1 MEITFISSLDSEEE
15 DRLAPAIVS
24 AISALLDNSSFAYT
38 IRVRTT
44 GLKVFSHSH
53 PSFRSAASGDGLP
66 KAVASQG
73 RLMPSD

>member
-24 AISALLDNSSFAYT
+24 AISALLDDTSFAYT

-53 PSFRSAASGDGLP
+53 PSFRSPAASDGLP
-66 KAVASQG
+66 RAVASQG
-73 RLMPSD
+73 HIIPSD